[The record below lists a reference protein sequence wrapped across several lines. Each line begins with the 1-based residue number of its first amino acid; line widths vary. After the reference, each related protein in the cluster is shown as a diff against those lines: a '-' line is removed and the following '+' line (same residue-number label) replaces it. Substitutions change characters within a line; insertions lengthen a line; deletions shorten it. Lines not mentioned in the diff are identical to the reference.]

1 MVSISGFYYFTT
13 FLNICQQ
20 FYSIFDP
27 VFLCNTFVTFFI
39 RFRGRLYVDPLF
51 ISISIL
57 KKIPV
62 KDKVLPCFAKAFH
75 IFLYDQA

>member
-1 MVSISGFYYFTT
+1 M
-13 FLNICQQ
+13 
-20 FYSIFDP
+20 
-27 VFLCNTFVTFFI
+27 

-75 IFLYDQA
+75 IFLYDQLRKHPSDMALSNAESMIFSSTIWSLLSII